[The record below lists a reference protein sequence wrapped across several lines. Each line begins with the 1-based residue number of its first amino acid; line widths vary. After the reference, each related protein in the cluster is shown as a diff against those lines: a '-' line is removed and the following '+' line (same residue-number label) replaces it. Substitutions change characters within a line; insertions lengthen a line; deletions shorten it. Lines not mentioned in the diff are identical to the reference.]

1 MATTWEPGAHRRTSL
16 RALVVLAAFVMVCGL
31 VATAPI
37 AASLVADP
45 DDPSQTVPASSGSVA
60 PTAPATD
67 PPVTAEPTTPPDQT
81 VPQTSAWT
89 APNAADQWSAPAGGA
104 SGDQW
109 TPDQRTQDQ
118 FGATAGSD
126 EQGAAVSETTDPPM
140 TTTEDLLVGPSTTR
154 AAATTVP
161 PRDVAGTSVTRTG
174 GSSDP
179 KIWAVVA
186 GLGLVAIALGAAT
199 VIYWRRTRP
208 LPVSS
213 GGSDAPRRGP
223 RGRSRSGDLVVT
235 SPDL

>member
-1 MATTWEPGAHRRTSL
+1 MSTTWEPGAHRRTSL
-16 RALVVLAAFVMVCGL
+16 RALVVLVAFVIVCGL

-37 AASLVADP
+37 AASLVAEP

-60 PTAPATD
+60 PTAPATE
-67 PPVTAEPTTPPDQT
+67 PPVTVEPTTPPDQT

-89 APNAADQWSAPAGGA
+89 APNADDQWSAPAGGA

-118 FGATAGSD
+118 TGATAD
-126 EQGAAVSETTDPPM
+126 PGAAVSETTNPPM

-186 GLGLVAIALGAAT
+186 GLGLVAVALGAAT

-208 LPVSS
+208 SPVSS
-213 GGSDAPRRGP
+213 AGSDAPRRGS
-223 RGRSRSGDLVVT
+223 RGRSRSGDLMVT